1 MGNGT
6 VGNLILFGPFGRA
19 APKQMRILLVED
31 HRRLADTIVE
41 GLGGFGFGVDAFYM
55 AEDALAAKKHIA
67 YDAIILDLG
76 LPDRDGLEVL
86 EQLRRADSATP
97 VLILTARDAIEDR
110 VSGLDRGADD
120 YVLKPFAMKE
130 LAARLRALLR
140 RPGRALGTV
149 LELGNICFDT
159 ATRQVKLNGRFMD
172 ISRRELGALE
182 LMMRRAGEV
191 VSKQSLEDVLYGLSN
206 DVNPNAV
213 EAVVSRLRK
222 RLDGV
227 GADCEIHTLRGIGYL
242 LKES

>member
-1 MGNGT
+1 LAEDAGFSVDRVVQGT
-6 VGNLILFGPFGRA
+6 SFD
-19 APKQMRILLVED
+19 QMRILLVED
-31 HRRLADTIVE
+31 HRRLANTIVE
-41 GLGGFGFGVDAFYM
+41 GLGGFGLGVDAFNL
-55 AEDALAAKKHIA
+55 AEDALTAKKYVA

-76 LPDRDGLEVL
+76 LPDRDGLDVL
-86 EQLRRADSATP
+86 SELRRADSTTP

-120 YVLKPFAMKE
+120 YLLKPFSMKE

-140 RPGRALGTV
+140 RPGRALASD

-159 ATRQVKLNGRFMD
+159 VTRKVKVNGHVVA

-182 LMMRRAGEV
+182 LMLRRAGEI
-191 VSKQSLEDVLYGLSN
+191 VSKQSLEDVLYGLS
-206 DVNPNAV
+206 DEVNQNAV

-222 RLDGV
+222 RLESA
-227 GADCEIHTLRGIGYL
+227 GAECGIHTLRGIGYL